1 VLSILGE
8 NPAILGNRT
17 LTLMF
22 NQPLSSMG
30 LQGRGNRAHITAL
43 PVGPAQWLRNAF
55 NTQLWHNI
63 CKTCPKQLNAKRTAS
78 QMKSALTLITIG
90 TLIFLLGSEL

>member
-1 VLSILGE
+1 MLSIPGE

-43 PVGPAQWLRNAF
+43 PVGPVVGERRIED
-55 NTQLWHNI
+55 HE
-63 CKTCPKQLNAKRTAS
+63 
-78 QMKSALTLITIG
+78 ALSH
-90 TLIFLLGSEL
+90 FVRHWV